1 MISRVTQS
9 DILEQCRVAEEQ
21 HDNTLSC
28 VEKSVAV
35 VHNPKPCE
43 VNIGSYNTGILKLFQ
58 AHMNTQFVTGAYAML
73 TYLAFYLCKP
83 EHTMSE
89 LMIKASKKLMI
100 KILEEKC
107 I

>member
-1 MISRVTQS
+1 
-9 DILEQCRVAEEQ
+9 
-21 HDNTLSC
+21 
-28 VEKSVAV
+28 
-35 VHNPKPCE
+35 
-43 VNIGSYNTGILKLFQ
+43 
-58 AHMNTQFVTGAYAML
+58 MNTQFVTGAYAML

-107 I
+107 IWLVTYLSLTKRKISTHEAHKRVLSLPLEIQI